1 MADIRQAEAPG
12 KHSQPHMR
20 KRRFTWLISL
30 FVLAVTSQV
39 TTNISHARSIGGQV
53 VDNVTA
59 FTENGTIK
67 MKFEFVVPVHYQW
80 RFPKGFNNQ
89 IMISLQPLK
98 RDPEL
103 SINIREDIRVP
114 DSMKG
119 LISEIYI
126 DGTEGANLLLVI
138 HSSSEINPDIKQDRS
153 SSGITLSLDKNQ
165 IKNSADIECDKELPG
180 KK

>member
-1 MADIRQAEAPG
+1 MRSHMQARPFIQLPA
-12 KHSQPHMR
+12 
-20 KRRFTWLISL
+20 L
-30 FVLAVTSQV
+30 FVLLTACFAIANTGW
-39 TTNISHARSIGGQV
+39 ARSIGGQV

-59 FTENGTIK
+59 YTEDGTIK
-67 MKFEFVVPVHYQW
+67 LKLEFVVPVHYQW

-103 SINIREDIRVP
+103 PTNIREDIRVP
-114 DSMKG
+114 DSMTG
-119 LISEIYI
+119 LINEMYI

-138 HSSSEINPDIKQDRS
+138 HTSSEINPDIKQDRA
-153 SSGITLSLDKNQ
+153 SSGITLSLDKTQ
-165 IKNSADIECDKELPG
+165 IKNSSDIECDKELPG